1 MALRPQRQ
9 AEPIRK
15 RLERLG
21 VDPSIDGEPQTP
33 AARAIECTQTEIAAE
48 SARPAK
54 RAKHGIPIMRP
65 CRVDGTATKPMLK
78 AKLMNV
84 PKGFASPG
92 KGWYEDYTKE
102 ERHDRQTRG
111 LPQQGAAGDPLHGL

>member
-1 MALRPQRQ
+1 MALRPHRQ
-9 AEPIRK
+9 AEPLRK
-15 RLERLG
+15 RLERLLG
-21 VDPSIDGEPQTP
+21 VDLSIGEPQTP
-33 AARAIECTQTEIAAE
+33 AARTIERTQTEITAE

-84 PKGFASPG
+84 TKGFASPG

-102 ERHDRQTRG
+102 ERHERQTRG